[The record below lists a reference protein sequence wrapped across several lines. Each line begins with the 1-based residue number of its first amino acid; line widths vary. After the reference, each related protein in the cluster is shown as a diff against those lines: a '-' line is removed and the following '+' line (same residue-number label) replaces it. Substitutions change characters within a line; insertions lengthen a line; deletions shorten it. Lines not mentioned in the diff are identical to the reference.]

1 MARRNQVKNF
11 ERVYSFIASPSSLL
25 AHFLAWQVI
34 VISIYLASREREK
47 FEPLLSN
54 GLYLGVVAI
63 ATLFLTAHLFFIRT
77 DKKFDKQD
85 KIYLTIFSA
94 PTAVLYLS
102 MFLNHD
108 FRSMQSLT
116 LLFILF
122 LPIAIWKT
130 IFNKKDA
137 EIFLRAI
144 FSFAVLNLI
153 FSILQVLS
161 IIPFAQINSRD
172 LIIGA
177 IDRPTGLLFNAFAM
191 SYAALISLT
200 IGLALLMRNS
210 QQRIYEVSIVV
221 CSIISLV
228 LSGTRTSMWLGLL
241 IAISTILIKK
251 VKNLNY
257 LKIYSPLILIVL
269 GVGAP
274 FLLLALG
281 QVTGNIEWA
290 TLNGRTQ
297 MWSCVTE
304 KANNFLPIGVGLEDA
319 FPPKFC
325 AESGWFSNL
334 RHPENMFLLAFVESG
349 PIGFAA
355 YVVLFMF
362 AVIKSFAALNK
373 RVILPLVITL
383 IFLLSNLIYVSLF
396 HYLPFLPDRPA
407 DRGLFNFY
415 LFYLIWIWIMKETK
429 DKLEKKV

>member
-11 ERVYSFIASPSSLL
+11 ERIYSFIASPGSLL
-25 AHFLAWQVI
+25 AHFLFWQVI

-63 ATLFLTAHLFFIRT
+63 ATLALTAHLFLIRT

-94 PTAVLYLS
+94 PIAILYLS
-102 MFLNHD
+102 MFINHD

-130 IFNKKDA
+130 MFSKKDA
-137 EIFLRAI
+137 DIFLKVI
-144 FSFAVLNLI
+144 FSFAVLNSI

-161 IIPFAQINSRD
+161 IIPVAQINSRE

-191 SYAALISLT
+191 SYAAIILLS
-200 IGLALLMRNS
+200 IGLVLMMRKS
-210 QQRIYEVSIVV
+210 QQRIYEVSIFVS
-221 CSIISLV
+221 SIISLV
-228 LSGTRTSMWLGLL
+228 LSGTRTSIWLGLL
-241 IAISTILIKK
+241 IAVSIISIKK
-251 VKNLNY
+251 IKNLNY
-257 LKIYSPLILIVL
+257 TKIYIPLMLIVL

-297 MWSCVTE
+297 MWSCVAE
-304 KANNFLPIGVGLEDA
+304 KANNFMPIGVGLDDA

-349 PIGFAA
+349 PIGFVA
-355 YVVLFMF
+355 YVVLFVF
-362 AVIKSFAALNK
+362 AVVKSFAALNK
-373 RVILPLVITL
+373 RLILPLVITL

-415 LFYLIWIWIMKETK
+415 IFYIIWIWVMKESK

>member
-25 AHFLAWQVI
+25 AHLLTWQVI
-34 VISIYLASREREK
+34 VISVYLSSREREK

-63 ATLFLTAHLFFIRT
+63 STLALSTHLFFIRT

-85 KIYLTIFSA
+85 KIYLTVFSA
-94 PTAVLYLS
+94 PMTILYFS
-102 MFLNHD
+102 MFINHD

-161 IIPFAQINSRD
+161 IIPVAQINSRD

-200 IGLALLMRNS
+200 IGLALLMRES

-228 LSGTRTSMWLGLL
+228 LSGTRTSMWFGLL
-241 IAISTILIKK
+241 LAISTILIKK

-257 LKIYSPLILIVL
+257 LKTYIPLILIVL

-304 KANNFLPIGVGLEDA
+304 KAHNFLPIGVGLDDA

-362 AVIKSFAALNK
+362 ALIKSFAALNK

-429 DKLEKKV
+429 DKLEKKI

>member
-25 AHFLAWQVI
+25 AHLLTWQVI
-34 VISIYLASREREK
+34 VISVYLASREREK

-63 ATLFLTAHLFFIRT
+63 STLALSTHLFFIRT

-85 KIYLTIFSA
+85 KIYLTVFSA
-94 PTAVLYLS
+94 PMTILYFS
-102 MFLNHD
+102 MFINHD

-161 IIPFAQINSRD
+161 IIPVAQINSRD

-200 IGLALLMRNS
+200 IGLALLMRKS

-257 LKIYSPLILIVL
+257 LKIYIPLILIVL

-304 KANNFLPIGVGLEDA
+304 KANNFLPIGVGLDDA

-334 RHPENMFLLAFVESG
+334 RHPDNMFLLAFVESG

-362 AVIKSFAALNK
+362 AVIKSFAVLNK

>member
-85 KIYLTIFSA
+85 KIHLTIFSA

-161 IIPFAQINSRD
+161 IIPVAQINSRD

-200 IGLALLMRNS
+200 IGLALLMRKS